1 VFWPGRT
8 RSAPA
13 RKTKNPPTGD
23 TFMSGDYILKR
34 SGEQF
39 VFNLRSGNHQVILT
53 SQRYASKASAQQ
65 GIESVRK
72 NAADDA
78 RYRRLTAKDG
88 SSYFNLTAANGEIIG
103 SSEMYTTA
111 AARDKGIDSVKANGP
126 DGVVK

>member
-1 VFWPGRT
+1 
-8 RSAPA
+8 
-13 RKTKNPPTGD
+13 
-23 TFMSGDYILKR
+23 MSGDYILKR

-39 VFNLRSGNHQVILT
+39 VFNLRSSNHQVILT
-53 SQRYASKASAQQ
+53 SQRYASKSSAQQ

-78 RYRRLTAKDG
+78 RYRRLKTKDD

-126 DGVVK
+126 DGVVKDEAWRWSGCVTRGRRYTGARGQS

>member
-1 VFWPGRT
+1 
-8 RSAPA
+8 
-13 RKTKNPPTGD
+13 
-23 TFMSGDYILKR
+23 MSGDYILKR

-39 VFNLRSGNHQVILT
+39 TFNLRAGNHQVILT
-53 SQRYASKASAQQ
+53 SQRYATKASAQQ

-88 SSYFNLTAANGEIIG
+88 SSYFNLTAANGEVIG
-103 SSEMYTTA
+103 SSEMYTTD

-126 DGVVK
+126 DGVVKDET